1 MSDATGGPGGEYSEV
16 ADAQLNELEE
26 SDPDLYDDVMNVCEA
41 IFARPARAQ
50 GMSAAVQSADG
61 IVFRLAVPG
70 RHPYKVFWS
79 SDGPRIEAIF
89 PHGA

>member
-1 MSDATGGPGGEYSEV
+1 
-16 ADAQLNELEE
+16 
-26 SDPDLYDDVMNVCEA
+26 
-41 IFARPARAQ
+41 
-50 GMSAAVQSADG
+50 MSAAVQTADG

-89 PHGA
+89 PYP